1 MLRISLILGAIAA
14 LADVAGGFVLVRA
27 KGVERFLRYFVALGA
42 GFLMA
47 TAVLE
52 MMPESL
58 KQSQSLAPV
67 LIMSGYCVV
76 HLLEHTINAHF
87 HYGEETH
94 ISEFV
99 SHRTGYSVRA
109 SLRLA
114 LFLGLLVVP
123 AIAMFHWMTIVLNA
137 GNSYERAR
145 ALDIFN
151 PSSLGIIGWIFLFL
165 AFLNRPKKGKEL
177 FLAFLNRPKKGEEIQ
192 TSEFVSH
199 RTGYSVLVGLSVHA
213 LFDGVAIGSGFV
225 ISNWLGWL
233 IFLAIFLHK
242 APEGFTMASVM
253 LASGRSRAAAFYS
266 AVVLAAATLAG
277 VLVIGVS
284 PSLVLYGLPLSAGV
298 ALYVAATDL
307 VPEVNREPGIRMAL
321 VFFAGVGG
329 FLLLRLLLPAL

>member
-1 MLRISLILGAIAA
+1 MLKLSLILGTIAA

-27 KGVERFLRYFVALGA
+27 KGVERYLRYFVALGA

-52 MMPESL
+52 MIPESL

-67 LIMSGYCVV
+67 LIMAGYCVV

-87 HYGEETH
+87 HFGEETH
-94 ISEFV
+94 TGEFV
-99 SHRTGYSVRA
+99 SRHT
-109 SLRLA
+109 
-114 LFLGLLVVP
+114 
-123 AIAMFHWMTIVLNA
+123 
-137 GNSYERAR
+137 GNSV
-145 ALDIFN
+145 
-151 PSSLGIIGWIFLFL
+151 L
-165 AFLNRPKKGKEL
+165 A
-177 FLAFLNRPKKGEEIQ
+177 
-192 TSEFVSH
+192 
-199 RTGYSVLVGLSVHA
+199 GLSVHA
-213 LFDGVAIGSGFV
+213 LFDGVAIGSGFAV
-225 ISNWLGWL
+225 NSRLGWL

-277 VLVIGVS
+277 VLVIGMA

-321 VFFAGVGG
+321 VFFAGVVG
-329 FLLLRLLLPAL
+329 FLLLRMLLPAI